1 MRLSAEEQKI
11 IKELA
16 QQEFGSGTRVYIF
29 GSRSDDTKKGGDI
42 DLFITNKNKKKLTLK
57 AKISYLARLKSTIG
71 EQKIDVVLDTH
82 ASQSKKS
89 FYQSIKKTAL
99 EI

>member
-1 MRLSAEEQKI
+1 MRLSEKEKKT

-16 QQEFGSGTRVYIF
+16 NQEFGSGTRVYIF
-29 GSRSDDTKKGGDI
+29 GSRADDTKKGGDI
-42 DLFITNKNKKKLTLK
+42 DLFITNKNKKNLTLK
-57 AKISYLARLKSTIG
+57 AKVSYLARLKSIIG
-71 EQKIDVVLDTH
+71 DQKIDFVLDTQ

-89 FYQSIKKTAL
+89 FYQSIKQSAL

>member
-1 MRLSAEEQKI
+1 M
-11 IKELA
+11 
-16 QQEFGSGTRVYIF
+16 YIF
-29 GSRSDDTKKGGDI
+29 GSRADETKKGGDI
-42 DLFITNKNKKKLTLK
+42 DLFITNKNKENLTLK

-71 EQKIDVVLDTH
+71 DQKIDVVLDTH